1 MKKNKTR
8 LNLKH
13 AEIKDIKFTHQLFNQ
28 NILEK
33 NFFSRK
39 KVNLKNHEIWFK
51 KRIKQKKF
59 YIGWLRKRVGYIR
72 FDEINKK
79 NLSVSIAIDKKYKR
93 KGYGK
98 KMLLKTLNNEEISK
112 FNVLAKIRQ
121 DNLTSRKFFLN
132 SGFKFFK
139 NNFYIFK
146 SKKKEDKNIK
156 K

>member
-39 KVNLKNHEIWFK
+39 KVNLRNHEIWFK

-79 NLSVSIAIDKKYKR
+79 NLSVSIDIDKKYKR

-121 DNLTSRKFFLN
+121 DNLTSKKFFSEKL
-132 SGFKFFK
+132 
-139 NNFYIFK
+139 
-146 SKKKEDKNIK
+146 
-156 K
+156 